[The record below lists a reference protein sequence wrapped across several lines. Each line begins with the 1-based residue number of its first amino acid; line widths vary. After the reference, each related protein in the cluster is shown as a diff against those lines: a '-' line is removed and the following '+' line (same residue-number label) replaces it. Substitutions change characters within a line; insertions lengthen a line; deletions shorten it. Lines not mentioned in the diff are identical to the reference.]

1 VNAPMKT
8 TPSAHEAE
16 VSVLACLLIDPK
28 AIEHVEPAHFL
39 APQHRA
45 IAEAARELHDAR
57 EPIDL
62 VSLGARLTA
71 RGEMDLVGGYGG
83 ISSMAVSVVSAANVE
98 HYAGLVAEA
107 HRRREIIAAA
117 ERAIAGAQTPE
128 TPVAEVIAA
137 QESALTEIR
146 PKAKGRGLRPLQEG
160 VTGAFARVERLAE
173 HRSALTGWTTGLDA
187 LDDLTAGLQAQD
199 LVVVAGRPSM
209 GKTAEAVG
217 MVFAAAEKQGAH
229 VAIFSLEMGAEALA
243 LRLIGSEGRIEG
255 ARLRVGCLRDEDWPK
270 VARAASTLSE
280 APVWIDDSGGVTL
293 GYIRAE
299 LARHVEQH
307 GPVNL
312 VLVDYLQLM
321 SHDNPRLSPEQVVTE
336 NCKGLKQLAKEHNAT
351 VIVLSQLN
359 RALEQRQDKR
369 PIMSDLKQSS
379 GIEQDADVIIFIY
392 RDVVYNP
399 ETDKPKH
406 AELIIGKQRNGAL
419 GTAHVAFLGEYTRFE
434 NLAPEDAGGFARE

>member
-1 VNAPMKT
+1 
-8 TPSAHEAE
+8 
-16 VSVLACLLIDPK
+16 
-28 AIEHVEPAHFL
+28 
-39 APQHRA
+39 
-45 IAEAARELHDAR
+45 
-57 EPIDL
+57 
-62 VSLGARLTA
+62 
-71 RGEMDLVGGYGG
+71 
-83 ISSMAVSVVSAANVE
+83 
-98 HYAGLVAEA
+98 
-107 HRRREIIAAA
+107 
-117 ERAIAGAQTPE
+117 
-128 TPVAEVIAA
+128 
-137 QESALTEIR
+137 
-146 PKAKGRGLRPLQEG
+146 
-160 VTGAFARVERLAE
+160 
-173 HRSALTGWTTGLDA
+173 
-187 LDDLTAGLQAQD
+187 
-199 LVVVAGRPSM
+199 
-209 GKTAEAVG
+209 
-217 MVFAAAEKQGAH
+217 
-229 VAIFSLEMGAEALA
+229 MGAEALA

-307 GPVNL
+307 GPVN
-312 VLVDYLQLM
+312 VVVIDYLQLM
-321 SHDNPRLSPEQVVTE
+321 SHENPRLSPEQVVTE

-351 VIVLSQLN
+351 VILLSQLN

-434 NLAPEDAGGFARE
+434 NLAPEDAGGFSRE